1 MNLQIERPQAT
12 EHSSYYTSYIA
23 RVTEPDVIDVLARQP
38 GEMAKVFGAL
48 PPDRATYR
56 YAPGK
61 WSVAE
66 VLGHLS
72 DGERIFAY
80 RALRIARGDSTPLP
94 GFEENDYVPES
105 HCDRR
110 GLSQV
115 LDDFVAVRR
124 ATLTLLAGLDESD
137 LTRVGT
143 ANDTPISVR
152 ALVYILA
159 GHVRHHMG
167 TLRERYGV
175 GN

>member
-1 MNLQIERPQAT
+1 MSVQIERPKAT
-12 EHSSYYTSYIA
+12 EHSSYYASYID
-23 RVTEPDVIDVLARQP
+23 RVTEPDLLDVLASQP
-38 GEMAKVFGAL
+38 DEMRKVFGKL

-66 VLGHLS
+66 VLGHMA
-72 DGERIFAY
+72 DCERVFAY
-80 RALRIARGDSTPLP
+80 RALRIARGDTTPLP
-94 GFEENDYVPES
+94 GFDEDTYVPES
-105 HCDRR
+105 HCERR
-110 GLSQV
+110 GLPQV

-124 ATLTLLAGLDESD
+124 ATMTLLAGLDASD
-137 LTRVGT
+137 MARMGT

-152 ALVYILA
+152 AVAYILA

-175 GN
+175 GA